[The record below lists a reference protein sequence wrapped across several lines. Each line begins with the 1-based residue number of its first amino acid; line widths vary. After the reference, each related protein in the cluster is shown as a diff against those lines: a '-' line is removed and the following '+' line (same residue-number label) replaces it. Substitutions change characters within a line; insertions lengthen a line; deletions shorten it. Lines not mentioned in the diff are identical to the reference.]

1 MIRLANGWAL
11 RERQEE
17 CHDKLIS
24 AYDKGSDEFL
34 IAAVCRFGKTVTTL
48 QSLKD
53 LADKRGDASQAIVVL
68 CTMDVKGEWSK
79 ACDAVGFSRSLC
91 ETPVNEIDFDSI
103 AERGR
108 HVVYVSTQKL
118 GNGSPK
124 SIELI
129 RWFNRHE
136 GLKAL
141 VYDECHLG
149 SGTDRTKEE
158 ILDRM
163 QYDFKVYLSGT
174 PYRSHLKEE
183 FKFEKDLG
191 QDITYLYSMIDER
204 KDFEEGKIRDYVPVR
219 LSMMVLDYQR
229 EIEEAASGEECD
241 GFAQRYGVSSKYFK
255 KLFSEPGMAAQALEF
270 FGKIVEFADLKGAKN
285 GIFFVPVRKVGQ
297 DILNRFGK
305 KVAGRI
311 EFRSLC
317 QDYDDNQGVSEDEA
331 MLESEA
337 AKINAFFDAPNPD
350 GKIRIAITCNKC
362 GTGTTIKNLD
372 FVAFLKETS
381 NAISFIQQSQ
391 RARTPKDGKEEAYVL
406 VFNQWS
412 GLKAFADF
420 AKASYADPAMS
431 DADKVRALMESGAIS
446 MTLNLT
452 EEIDYEHVIDILS
465 VYHPGEALFEDFDF
479 SVTDDIDVA
488 QFGTFFSDAKKD
500 LERKHPELRRDP
512 DFQKAKTV
520 EDLKKALGG
529 AGFEDEAKSVERV
542 DVRAEFQEAYVECV
556 TFLIKIFGKSTV
568 ESLRDFDSYS
578 DDLKAYVCDA
588 VHIYEFDFWKR
599 LNSEYC
605 TYLSKI
611 CNYVSRIGT
620 ISQ

>member
-1 MIRLANGWAL
+1 MIKLVNGWTL

-24 AYDKGSDEFL
+24 AYEKGSDKFL

-68 CTMDVKGEWSK
+68 CARDVKDEWRK
-79 ACDAVGFSRSLC
+79 ACEAVGFSQSLC
-91 ETPVNEIDFDSI
+91 ETPVNEIDFDSVG
-103 AERGR
+103 ESGR
-108 HVVYVSTQKL
+108 HVVYVGTQKL
-118 GNGSPK
+118 GNGSVE

-141 VYDECHLG
+141 VYDECHFG

-158 ILDRM
+158 ILDRL

-174 PYRSHLKEE
+174 PYRSHIKEE

-191 QDITYLYSMIDER
+191 QDITYLYSMINER
-204 KDFEEGKIRDYVPVR
+204 KDFEDGTIQDYVPVR
-219 LSMMVLDYQR
+219 LNMMVLDYQK
-229 EIEEAASGEECD
+229 EIEEAMSGEECD
-241 GFAQRYGVSSKYFK
+241 RFVQRYGVSSKYFK
-255 KLFSEPGMAAQALEF
+255 KLFSEPAMAAQASEF
-270 FGKIVEFADLKGAKN
+270 FDKIVEFADLKGVKN

-297 DILNRFGK
+297 DIVAHFGK
-305 KVAGRI
+305 KVAGKI

-317 QDYDDNQGVSEDEA
+317 QDYDDNDGVSEDEKK
-331 MLESEA
+331 LESEA
-337 AKINAFFDAPNPD
+337 AKINKFFDAPNPD

-362 GTGTTIKNLD
+362 GTGTTLKNLD

-391 RARTPKDGKEEAYVL
+391 RVRTPKDGKEEAYVL

-420 AKASYADPAMS
+420 AKASYTDSSMS
-431 DADKVRALMESGAIS
+431 EEDKVKALMESGAIS
-446 MTLNLT
+446 MTLNMT
-452 EEIDYEHVIDILS
+452 DKIDYEYVIDILS

-479 SVTDDIDVA
+479 SLTDDIDVA

-500 LERKHPELRRDP
+500 LERKHPELRRDS

-520 EDLKKALGG
+520 EDLKKALSG
-529 AGFEDEAKSVERV
+529 AGFEDDAKSVGRI
-542 DVRAEFQEAYVECV
+542 DVRAEFQEAYVGCV
-556 TFLIKIFGKSTV
+556 TSLIKIFGKSTV
-568 ESLRDFDSYS
+568 ESLGDFDGYS

-588 VHIYEFDFWKR
+588 VHIYEFDFWKK
-599 LNSEYC
+599 LNDEYC

-611 CNYVSRIGT
+611 FNYMCKIGE
-620 ISQ
+620 ISE